1 MLNISVI
8 PSKDFNKVI
17 LKLNDKSSEA
27 EWLKLIDIH
36 NDYFINFIESW
47 VEEFEISWN
56 DFFIFNELLTEEAI
70 NIHIDDSITQ
80 LLNEQMKNKEIVD
93 SFPLTN
99 EVHEDEMKMLEKLIK
114 EKGFLRSLTSTQL
127 RDLVKMFKI
136 RNSANFSVPG
146 AGKTS
151 VILAK
156 ILLCESKN
164 VLVLFPMM

>member
-8 PSKDFNKVI
+8 PSNDFNKVI
-17 LKLNDKSSEA
+17 LKLKDKSSEA
-27 EWLKLIDIH
+27 EWHKLIDIH

-70 NIHIDDSITQ
+70 NVHIDDSITQ

-114 EKGFLRSLTSTQL
+114 EKGF
-127 RDLVKMFKI
+127 
-136 RNSANFSVPG
+136 
-146 AGKTS
+146 
-151 VILAK
+151 
-156 ILLCESKN
+156 
-164 VLVLFPMM
+164 